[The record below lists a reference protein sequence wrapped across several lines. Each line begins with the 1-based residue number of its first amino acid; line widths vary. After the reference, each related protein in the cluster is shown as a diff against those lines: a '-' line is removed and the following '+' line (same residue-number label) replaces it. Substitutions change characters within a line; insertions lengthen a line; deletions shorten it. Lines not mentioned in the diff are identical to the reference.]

1 MSVSF
6 NGKLF
11 MGMDDSNLKKNNAKY
26 NVDFS
31 KKVGLK
37 QINLIRKSKTDYDME
52 FKLSNNMIMKGHF
65 KKFSWIWKGNGNKL
79 GVEIVM
85 DDITPKKKHRVN
97 MLISDKK
104 SNKKVFNLLR
114 YSYGN
119 MSIGKSGKLKVSSKL
134 KTYGRT
140 KRTKRTKRSGRTR
153 RTKRTR
159 RTR

>member
-37 QINLIRKSKTDYDME
+37 QINLIRKSKTDYNME

-65 KKFSWIWKGNGNKL
+65 KKFSWIWKYGPNWMGL
-79 GVEIVM
+79 EIFM
-85 DDITPKKKHRVN
+85 DDITPKKKHHFK
-97 MLISDKK
+97 MFISDKK
-104 SNKKVFNLLR
+104 SNNKVFNLLR
-114 YSYGN
+114 YDYER

-134 KTYGRT
+134 KTIGRT
-140 KRTKRTKRSGRTR
+140 KRTKRTKRIK
-153 RTKRTR
+153 RTKRTK
-159 RTR
+159 RT